1 MKKERIGVIYVLIAG
16 ILWGTMGVFVNFF
29 DSKELNS
36 IQIAGARLL
45 FATLIMGVYIL
56 IKSKKLFKIKLRDLW
71 CFLGSG
77 LISLMIFTVCYF
89 KTIVLSSMSVAA
101 VLLYTSPVFV
111 ILLSFFIF
119 KEPLTKIKALSCI
132 LCVAG
137 SAFVSGIIGSKESI
151 PLIAFILGIS
161 SGLAYALYSIF
172 SRFALQKKYSSM
184 TITFYTFLFA
194 TLGIIPFSDL
204 PSLVVSVSGS
214 YSILPIMALSGLV
227 TAVLPYIFYTS
238 GLERIESGKAAV
250 VAAIEPVVATVIGG
264 MFYHDDLSLWQ
275 YFGIVLVLLSIII
288 SNIKSSQN

>member
-1 MKKERIGVIYVLIAG
+1 MKKERLGVIYVLIAG

-29 DSKELNS
+29 DSKGIS
-36 IQIAGARLL
+36 SVQIATIRLL

-56 IKSKKLFKIKLRDLW
+56 LKDKKLFKIKFRDLW

-111 ILLSFFIF
+111 IVLSFFIF

-137 SAFVSGIIGSKESI
+137 SAFVSGIIGSNESI
-151 PLIAFILGIS
+151 PLIAFILGIT

-194 TLGIIPFSDL
+194 TLGLIPFSDF
-204 PSLVVSVSGS
+204 PTIIQNVCDN
-214 YSILPIMALSGLV
+214 YSILPVMALSGFV
-227 TAVLPYIFYTS
+227 TAVLPYIFIH
-238 GLERIESGKAAV
+238 R
-250 VAAIEPVVATVIGG
+250 
-264 MFYHDDLSLWQ
+264 DL
-275 YFGIVLVLLSIII
+275 
-288 SNIKSSQN
+288 KE

>member
-1 MKKERIGVIYVLIAG
+1 MKKERLGVIYVLIAG

-29 DSKELNS
+29 DSKGIS
-36 IQIAGARLL
+36 SVQIATIRLL

-56 IKSKKLFKIKLRDLW
+56 LKDKKLFKIKFRDLW

-111 ILLSFFIF
+111 IVLSFFIF

-137 SAFVSGIIGSKESI
+137 SAFVSGIIGSNESI
-151 PLIAFILGIS
+151 PLIAFILGIT

-194 TLGIIPFSDL
+194 TLGLIPFSDF
-204 PSLVVSVSGS
+204 PTIIQNVCDN
-214 YSILPIMALSGLV
+214 YSILPVMALSGFV

-250 VAAIEPVVATVIGG
+250 IAAIEPVVATVIGG
-264 MFYHDDLSLWQ
+264 LVFKDDLSLWQ
-275 YFGIVLVLLSIII
+275 YFGIVLVLLSIVI